1 VKERTSHLNRIKGL
15 LYTQGVRDFDPARRD
30 RLKRLTGLRT
40 WDGKPLLPHLKAE
53 VERECRR
60 LALVIDMIAEV
71 DAERN
76 VLLDATRSTSTAMQ
90 AKMVLLA
97 KLRGVG
103 GGIASVLASEVYY
116 RNFRNRREVGQYVGL
131 APSPYASGE
140 KSRDQGISKAGN
152 ARARTVLLEGAWMWL
167 RYQPDSAL
175 SRWFRARVGDSRG
188 RVKRIAIVAL
198 ARKLAIALWLRGC
211 DLRLSCQTW
220 QPPGVQRR

>member
-1 VKERTSHLNRIKGL
+1 M
-15 LYTQGVRDFDPARRD
+15 RDFDPVRRD
-30 RLKRLTGLRT
+30 RLKRLTELRT
-40 WDGKPLLPHLKAE
+40 WEGKPLPRHLKAE
-53 VERECRR
+53 LERECRR

-71 DAERN
+71 EKERN
-76 VLLDATRSTSTAMQ
+76 ALLDPTRSTSTAMH
-90 AKMVLLA
+90 AKMVLLT

-131 APSPYASGE
+131 APSPYASGD

-175 SRWFRARVGDSRG
+175 SRWFRARVGDTHG

-198 ARKLAIALWLRGC
+198 ARKLAIALWRYVETGLVPEGAI
-211 DLRLSCQTW
+211 
-220 QPPGVQRR
+220 VKA